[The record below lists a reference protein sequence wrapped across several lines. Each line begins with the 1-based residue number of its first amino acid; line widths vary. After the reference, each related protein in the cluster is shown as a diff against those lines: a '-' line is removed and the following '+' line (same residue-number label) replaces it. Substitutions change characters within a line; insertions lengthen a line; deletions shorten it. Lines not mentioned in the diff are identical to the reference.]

1 MEKFPLYFFMAAV
14 EAQKNLGPNTLDWK
28 ELRSSNQGVGTA
40 SVNSTT
46 QRQYTAKP
54 VMSSKYKDI
63 QLMNSDLTPLF
74 TYDYYVHLL
83 LQKAWKV
90 PIVYGS
96 LPRFP
101 EADATC
107 YDKGMYALMMMLLFK
122 PYRTFDELLRDCGL
136 DVVFRGTRDQ
146 AFMKVYD
153 EFQKWRKKVDLVARS
168 FCTDNVAGDQ
178 PVPLTDDWW
187 DCMVSEKMRNYN
199 GVQRRHVTEAGSA
212 PADLSLLPIFTAAA
226 PTSVDDTGKN
236 SASDDSDA
244 VSSSSGEVS
253 SDPEIKTLRDSI
265 PIPPRAEGRA
275 DALAKHCGSL
285 PEGSRLEDFHE
296 PPRKIHAKNVEG
308 NYWKEFAEQMRESFP
323 SSRTDPALTN
333 STSQWR
339 IPEVDALTSAGKQ
352 QLFFKGLDKY
362 NIDISIAA
370 GTQQKKK
377 KEFERKLETAVKKLP
392 AVVIP
397 SDTVVMEAAFFLLQ
411 QGLLNIPDVG
421 TINVKQAR
429 AFLWNAAW
437 LQEYMSAEW
446 RAKGLL
452 QGCPEKPRQFERFCL
467 AIIGP
472 GGTGKT
478 AVLKITEALTIFF
491 AGKETV

>member
-1 MEKFPLYFFMAAV
+1 
-14 EAQKNLGPNTLDWK
+14 
-28 ELRSSNQGVGTA
+28 
-40 SVNSTT
+40 
-46 QRQYTAKP
+46 
-54 VMSSKYKDI
+54 
-63 QLMNSDLTPLF
+63 
-74 TYDYYVHLL
+74 
-83 LQKAWKV
+83 
-90 PIVYGS
+90 
-96 LPRFP
+96 
-101 EADATC
+101 
-107 YDKGMYALMMMLLFK
+107 
-122 PYRTFDELLRDCGL
+122 
-136 DVVFRGTRDQ
+136 
-146 AFMKVYD
+146 
-153 EFQKWRKKVDLVARS
+153 
-168 FCTDNVAGDQ
+168 
-178 PVPLTDDWW
+178 
-187 DCMVSEKMRNYN
+187 MVSEKIRNYD
-199 GVQRRHVTEAGSA
+199 GVQCRHVTEAGGA
-212 PADLSLLPIFTAAA
+212 PNDLSLLPEFQAAA
-226 PTSVDDTGKN
+226 PVPVDATDEN
-236 SASDDSDA
+236 SASDDREA
-244 VSSSSGEVS
+244 VSNNSGDAS
-253 SDPEIKTLRDSI
+253 SDPELKTLLDST

-397 SDTVVMEAAFFLLQ
+397 SDTVVMEAAFFLLE